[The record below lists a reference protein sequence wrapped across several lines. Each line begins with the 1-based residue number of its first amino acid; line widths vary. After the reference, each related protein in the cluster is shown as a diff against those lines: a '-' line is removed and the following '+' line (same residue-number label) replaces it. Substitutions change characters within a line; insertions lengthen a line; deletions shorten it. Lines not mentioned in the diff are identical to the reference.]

1 MELVETDQARVD
13 VTQAPRRSDPFETLY
28 RDARDDVY
36 SYLAYLVG
44 DRSLAEELT
53 ADAFEHAYRKR
64 DRFDAKRGNLRAWLF
79 RVARNL
85 AIDELRRKQRV
96 TTLAF
101 PDEMA
106 ATSDAAA
113 QADDRMMVAAA
124 LRGLQA
130 RDRELVALK
139 FFAGLTNAEI
149 AKVLRR
155 SPASVGTNLHRAITK
170 IRNEFESEGE
180 GNV

>member
-1 MELVETDQARVD
+1 MEQTTTSPKASARRGGPAGGDAFTD
-13 VTQAPRRSDPFETLY
+13 LY
-28 RDARDDVY
+28 RDSRDDVY
-36 SYLAYLVG
+36 SYLAYLVS

-64 DRFDAKRGNLRAWLF
+64 DRFDAKRGDLRAWLF

-85 AIDELRRKQRV
+85 AIDELRRRQRV
-96 TTLAF
+96 TTLEF
-101 PDEMA
+101 PVDELVQVDM
-106 ATSDAAA
+106 SD
-113 QADDRMMVAAA
+113 QRDDRLIVAEVM
-124 LRGLQA
+124 RSLQT
-130 RDRELVALK
+130 RDRDLVALK

-170 IRNEFESEGE
+170 IRDEFEIEGD

>member
-1 MELVETDQARVD
+1 MEQIETKPQTHGSAPARASD
-13 VTQAPRRSDPFETLY
+13 DPFADLY
-28 RDARDDVY
+28 RDCRDDLF
-36 SYLAYLVG
+36 SYLAYLVA

-53 ADAFEHAYRKR
+53 AAAFEHAYRKR
-64 DRFDAKRGNLRAWLF
+64 DKFDSGRGNLRAWVF
-79 RVARNL
+79 RVGRNL
-85 AIDELRRKQRV
+85 AIDELRRRDRV

-101 PDEMA
+101 PTDELA
-106 ATSDAAA
+106 AVDDSYR
-113 QADDRMMVAAA
+113 QDDRLLVTDA
-124 LRGLQA
+124 LRRLQA

-155 SPASVGTNLHRAITK
+155 SSASVGTNLHRAITK
-170 IRNEFESEGE
+170 IRNEFESEGD

>member
-1 MELVETDQARVD
+1 MEQVETGQSRVE
-13 VTQAPRRSDPFETLY
+13 VAQAPRGSDPFETLY

-64 DRFDAKRGNLRAWLF
+64 DRFDAKRGDLRAWLF

-96 TTLAF
+96 TTLEF
-101 PDEMA
+101 PLEDLASDDEA
-106 ATSDAAA
+106 D
-113 QADDRMMVAAA
+113 QRDDRLIVAEAM
-124 LRGLQA
+124 RCLQT

-155 SPASVGTNLHRAITK
+155 STASVGTNLHRAITK
-170 IRNEFESEGE
+170 IRNEFENEGD

>member
-1 MELVETDQARVD
+1 MEQIETSSKPAVSPPKPVAGDAFAD
-13 VTQAPRRSDPFETLY
+13 LY
-28 RDARDDVY
+28 RDSRDDIY

-44 DRSLAEELT
+44 DKSLAEELT

-64 DRFDAKRGNLRAWLF
+64 AKFDATRGNLRAWLF

-96 TTLAF
+96 TTLEF
-101 PDEMA
+101 PVDEL
-106 ATSDAAA
+106 TSIDEEDRR
-113 QADDRMMVAAA
+113 DDRLMVAEAM
-124 LRGLQA
+124 RCLQT

-139 FFAGLTNAEI
+139 FFAGLTNTEI

-170 IRNEFESEGE
+170 IRDEFENEGD

>member
-1 MELVETDQARVD
+1 MEQVETGQARVD
-13 VTQAPRRSDPFETLY
+13 VAKAPRGSDPFETLY
-28 RDARDDVY
+28 RDSRDDLY

-64 DRFDAKRGNLRAWLF
+64 DRFDAKRGDLRAWLY

-101 PDEMA
+101 PDEEV
-106 ATSDAAA
+106 ATSDAATGA
-113 QADDRMMVAAA
+113 EDRLMVIAAM
-124 LRGLQA
+124 RGLQA

-170 IRNEFESEGE
+170 IRNEFEAEGD
-180 GNV
+180 GHV